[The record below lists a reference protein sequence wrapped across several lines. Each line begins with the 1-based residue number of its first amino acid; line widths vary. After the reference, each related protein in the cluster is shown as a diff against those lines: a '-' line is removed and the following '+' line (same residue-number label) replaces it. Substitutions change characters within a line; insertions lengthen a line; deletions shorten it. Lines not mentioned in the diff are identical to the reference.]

1 MSDKYDD
8 LSPVID
14 DYVAP
19 VRADIRK
26 ALMDVSNF
34 TLKEISVLGW
44 SALYKAHSLIVKYG
58 QTDVEE
64 DFSGSSTSF
73 KTTKNPLSSV
83 NSGFFRKNNSCSVF
97 LQFFFPANFKFFQY
111 FSIIFTKFIW

>member
-1 MSDKYDD
+1 MKSI
-8 LSPVID
+8 SI
-14 DYVAP
+14 VAP
-19 VRADIRK
+19 AHNEKGNI
-26 ALMDVSNF
+26 LPF
-34 TLKEISVLGW
+34 IESVEKFKNE
-44 SALYKAHSLIVKYG
+44 YN
-58 QTDVEE
+58 
-64 DFSGSSTSF
+64 GSSTSF